1 MNEKRN
7 SPRKVATSLGLPGFM
22 ALIHKLHGE
31 AVRNILKECSG
42 PQPHVIEVAVR
53 NISEDGVGAQVEIIS
68 QMSEEEK
75 NELSNLI
82 EELKTSKK
90 MGVQPLPILLLF
102 RDDKTGRMRG
112 IPAIVRNVKPQQRV
126 GLQICEGSYEKFAG
140 LAEMGRE
147 FFRGKFAELA
157 ALDAEEAKFQ
167 MTADSLPQEVKAKV
181 GESVVSW
188 MAEGLG
194 LSKEEFAKFET
205 RKRLMFIFIHFLAR
219 TGNTQNFWDSYCDW
233 MDRMGESFSY
243 DKAARA
249 AINRLFTPEKEVEF
263 LTVAKYE
270 FASQSHA
277 PNQPPQKPKGK
288 ATDVPAESWAE
299 LTELQ
304 KDYLARVSE
313 NFIVKDKTLEIII
326 DYFLNNMLS
335 TTDALNV
342 FLKDN
347 PDMMTGRKKTTT
359 VHIWFRS
366 ACQAQREA
374 IDKLF
379 KQAIFETI
387 KKRDPLLR
395 NFRLD
400 PTDKDDLVNG
410 KLAMSPISGF
420 VEIEERFFMG
430 VCSAIKETTLDAFN
444 SYKEEYDEET
454 NRKQKEQAEKLR
466 IFKMSREE
474 LLARHLIDTILQL
487 KLHNLNEVK
496 KAAMSLLGK
505 DDYHQIV
512 SAGGVIILNEETFND
527 LDKISGGRFGKSRF
541 FIEADLLSM
550 YNATETGPSGSEEK
564 ETFGLCVDNLKPND
578 LRKAILAKVLTS
590 SFSWSKLYIIRAGQ
604 EALEGV
610 FGQHFLAA
618 LKVIKDNMLKLNTQD
633 GGVA

>member
-1 MNEKRN
+1 MNEKRK
-7 SPRKVATSLGLPGFM
+7 SPRRVATSLGLPGFM

-42 PQPHVIEVAVR
+42 PQPHVIEVTVR
-53 NISEDGVGAQVEIIS
+53 DISEDGSGAQVEIIS

-75 NELSNLI
+75 NELSDLVT
-82 EELKTSKK
+82 ELKVSKK

-102 RDDKTGRMRG
+102 RDEKTGRMSG
-112 IPAIVRNVKPQQRV
+112 IPAIVRNIKPQQMV
-126 GLQICEGSYEKFAG
+126 GLQICEGSYEKFADI
-140 LAEMGRE
+140 AEMGRD
-147 FFRGKFAELA
+147 FFRAKFAELA

-194 LSKEEFAKFET
+194 LSKEECAKFET
-205 RKRLMFIFIHFLAR
+205 RRRLMFIFIRFLAR
-219 TGNTQNFWDSYCDW
+219 KGNTQNFWDSYCDW

-263 LTVAKYE
+263 LTVAKHE
-270 FASQSHA
+270 FTSRSHA

-288 ATDVPAESWAE
+288 ATGVPAESSDE
-299 LTELQ
+299 LSKPQ
-304 KDYLARVSE
+304 KDYLANVSE
-313 NFIVKDKTLEIII
+313 NFIVKDKTLEVII

-335 TTDALNV
+335 PTDTLNV
-342 FLKDN
+342 FLNDN
-347 PDMMTGRKKTTT
+347 PDMMTGRKKTKT
-359 VHIWFRS
+359 VNIWFRS
-366 ACQAQREA
+366 ACQAHRKGM
-374 IDKLF
+374 DDLF
-379 KQAIFETI
+379 KQAIYEII
-387 KKRDPLLR
+387 KKRDPLLK

-400 PTDKDDLVNG
+400 PADMDDLVNG
-410 KLAMSPISGF
+410 KLAMSPVSGF
-420 VEIEERFFMG
+420 VEIEERFYMG

-454 NRKQKEQAEKLR
+454 NSKQKEQAEKMK

-487 KLHNLNEVK
+487 KLHNLNDVK

-512 SAGGVIILNEETFND
+512 SAGGVVILNEDAFND
-527 LDKISGGRFGKSRF
+527 LNNISEERFGKSRF

-550 YNATETGPSGSEEK
+550 YSATETGPSGNEVK

-578 LRKAILAKVLTS
+578 LRKAILTKVLTR
-590 SFSWSKLYIIRAGQ
+590 SFSWSKLYIIRAGR

-610 FGQHFLAA
+610 FKEHFLVA
-618 LKVIKDNMLKLNTQD
+618 LKVIKDNMLKLNAED
-633 GGVA
+633 GGVT